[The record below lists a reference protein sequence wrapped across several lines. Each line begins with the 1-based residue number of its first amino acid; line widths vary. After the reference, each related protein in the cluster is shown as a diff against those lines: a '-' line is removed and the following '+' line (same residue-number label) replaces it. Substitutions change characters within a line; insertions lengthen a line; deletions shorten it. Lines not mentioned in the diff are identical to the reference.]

1 MPSALAAC
9 YCMLLHVT
17 ACYYML
23 LHVTHPACMF
33 LFLLLSPARLL
44 GTSTKSLSWSVSGLE
59 LGLCLLTPACLG
71 FCCPVSAVSLV
82 SILVSLFSVS
92 LVLGVEGLTSPWVV
106 AGEGGSMP
114 GGSPPA
120 TLCPAPGTAT
130 PWPGSD
136 TGCCCCF
143 GWGRSKNGWL
153 KNASKSILS
162 LASRLRRFTRR

>member
-1 MPSALAAC
+1 MSCERTEL
-9 YCMLLHVT
+9 
-17 ACYYML
+17 
-23 LHVTHPACMF
+23 VTHPACMF

-71 FCCPVSAVSLV
+71 FCCCCVSCVSLV

-106 AGEGGSMP
+106 AGEGGSIP

-120 TLCPAPGTAT
+120 PLRPAPGTAT
-130 PWPGSD
+130 PPAGSD
-136 TGCCCCF
+136 DTGCCCF

>member
-1 MPSALAAC
+1 MRKS
-9 YCMLLHVT
+9 
-17 ACYYML
+17 
-23 LHVTHPACMF
+23 VTHPACMF

-59 LGLCLLTPACLG
+59 LGDCLLTAGLG
-71 FCCPVSAVSLV
+71 FCCCVSCVSLV

-114 GGSPPA
+114 GGSPP
-120 TLCPAPGTAT
+120 LCPAPGTAT
-130 PWPGSD
+130 PWAGSD
-136 TGCCCCF
+136 GAGCCCCF

-162 LASRLRRFTRR
+162 LASRLRRLTRRWVNWGEVPGGILGASFAFFS